1 MRKTLLTFLYAML
14 CCLLA
19 GVAGA
24 QISLTGSTYTENF
37 NFLPSTG
44 SPTWQN
50 NANGD
55 GASTFGKVGVYGSRT
70 GTGTTILTGTGSS
83 NSGGL
88 YSFGTDSDRALG
100 SIGSSNA
107 AAGNFAYAL
116 RFVNNTGAIVTSFNL
131 SYYGEQWRV
140 AATTPN
146 TATFSYKTGAFTSVD
161 PASALPAG
169 YTAVSALDFTSPVT
183 GSTAGALN
191 GNLAANRVLIS
202 SSVSNLQVLPGE
214 EIVLRWYDPDHTGAD
229 QGLSIDDVTITITT
243 QSASTPVLTSSVA
256 SLTGFTYVEGAATSP
271 AQSYTLSGSNLAA
284 GPIVVTAPANYEVS
298 HDGTTFQDTLTIVY
312 SDSTLA
318 STPVYVRL
326 KLGLTP
332 GMYPPSGT
340 IAVTNAG
347 GSASKDVT
355 VSGAVSPAPTGDSPC
370 GATSV
375 SILSTRNGTV
385 GGTFTITGRVT
396 AIFSS
401 TNIYIQDATG
411 GILIYD
417 QNGIQPEGIAV
428 GDEVQVTGALAL
440 YNTEKELKDLTC
452 FKKTTSANSP
462 VSPLLVTA
470 AEICNHQGEL
480 ITLDEDVTITSPTG
494 ATFAS
499 ANTNYTLSNSQIMR
513 VLGTTNLAGATRPA
527 GTFKPTGV
535 VTIFNSVC
543 QILPRSTDDVP
554 GSTPMAGGSCG
565 TATVATDEKKLDV
578 TNWNVEWLGNT
589 GFGPT
594 NETTQLNNVKT
605 VLNGIGSDVF
615 MLEEVCSYNPA
626 NPADPSTS
634 FGSILQGLNATFPTR
649 LYAGECSN
657 RYSYSEI
664 ASPDPFGQ
672 RVCIIYRTD
681 QITKIASRPMLT
693 NAVITGFPTGNNSQ
707 FWASG
712 RLPFLFQADVK
723 LQDATEATRINFIV
737 LHAKSGSD
745 QSSYDRR
752 VYDFKVLYDSLQ
764 TQFQSANVIMGG
776 DFNDDVDQ
784 SIAGTGQISSLK
796 AFLYANPTTTNIN
809 DTRPNAGWNC
819 VTQVFSTA
827 GCASTAS
834 YSDFID
840 HLFVSDEIS
849 NPAPG
854 GRTLATSVAV
864 SNVASLRPSVSGYAS
879 NTSDHYPTATQ
890 YSITAENPTPVT
902 WLNVSAE
909 VSATQQVTVRWS
921 TASERN
927 ASHFEVQ
934 RSKDARTFESLGTV
948 KAGSTVQTRSDYSF
962 ADAAPFDGVNY
973 YRLKQVD
980 ADGKTDYSRVASVEV
995 TGTYAVSPN
1004 PVGSRIVVTGKNI
1017 AGLRLF
1023 DLQGRQIGRSD
1034 EASLEAHNLTPGT
1047 YLVEIR
1053 RTDGI
1058 TVRRLIIKQ

>member
-1 MRKTLLTFLYAML
+1 ML

-24 QISLTGSTYTENF
+24 QISLTGTAPTYTQDF
-37 NFLPSTG
+37 NTLLNSGTANAWASNSTLNGWYVERGAG
-44 SPTWQN
+44 ST
-50 NANGD
+50 A
-55 GASTFGKVGVYGSRT
+55 
-70 GTGTTILTGTGSS
+70 GTSVAAYAAGTGSAS
-83 NSGGL
+83 TGGL
-88 YSFGTDSDRALG
+88 YSFGPASNTDRALG
-100 SIGSSNA
+100 SINTNA
-107 AAGNFAYAL
+107 LGNFAYGV
-116 RFVNNTGAIVTSFNL
+116 RFVNNTGGYITSMKV
-131 SYYGEQWRV
+131 SYAGEQWRN
-140 AATTPN
+140 AGNTSTQKLTFAYKAGGTDLSSLDATSLTN
-146 TATFSYKTGAFTSVD
+146 GGF
-161 PASALPAG
+161 
-169 YTAVSALDFTSPVT
+169 TAVSALDFTSPVA
-183 GSTAGALN
+183 SATAGAVD
-191 GNLAANRVLIS
+191 GNTNRTVFTEILITFAS
-202 SSVSNLQVLPGE
+202 PIADGN
-214 EIVLRWYDPDHTGAD
+214 EILLKWFDFNDSGNDH
-229 QGLSIDDVTITITT
+229 GLSVDDFGISFTT
-243 QSASTPVLTSSVA
+243 QPASTPVLTVSAA
-256 SLTGFTYVEGAATSP
+256 SLAGFTYVEGASASP
-271 AQSYTLSGSNLAA
+271 SQFYNLSGSNLTA
-284 GPIVVTAPANYEVS
+284 GPVTVTAPANYEVS
-298 HDGTTFQDTLTIVY
+298 LDNTAFQDAVDVSYTAPTL
-312 SDSTLA
+312 S

-326 KLGLTP
+326 KLGLSP
-332 GMYPPSGT
+332 GLYPASGT

-347 GSASKDVT
+347 GSASKDVS
-355 VSGAVSPAPTGDSPC
+355 VSGAVSAAPTGDSPC

-375 SILSTRNGTV
+375 AILSARNGAV
-385 GGTFTITGRVT
+385 GSAFTITGRVT
-396 AIFSS
+396 AIFST

-417 QNGIQPEGIAV
+417 QNGIQPDGLVV
-428 GDEVQVTGALAL
+428 GDEVQVTGNLAL

-452 FKKTTSANSP
+452 FKKTTAANSP
-462 VSPLLVTA
+462 VSPLPVTA

-480 ITLDEDVTITSPTG
+480 ITLNEDVTITTPAGT
-494 ATFAS
+494 TFAS

-535 VTIFNSVC
+535 VTIFNSAC

-589 GFGPT
+589 GFGPA
-594 NETTQLNNVKT
+594 NEATQLNNVKT

-615 MLEEVCSYNPA
+615 LLEEVCSYNPA

-634 FGSILQGLNATFPTR
+634 FGSILQGLNTTYPTR

-672 RVCIIYRTD
+672 RVCVIYRTD

-712 RLPFLFQADVK
+712 RLPFLLQADVK
-723 LQDATEATRINFIV
+723 LQGATEATRVDFIV

-745 QSSYDRR
+745 QASYDRR
-752 VYDFKVLYDSLQ
+752 IYDFKVLYDTLQ
-764 TQFQSANVIMGG
+764 SQFATANVIMGG

-784 SIAGTGQISSLK
+784 SITGSGQISSLK
-796 AFLYANPTTTNIN
+796 AFLYQNPTTTNIN

-840 HLFVSDEIS
+840 HLFVSNEIT

-854 GRTLATSVAV
+854 GRTLATAVSV
-864 SNVASLRPSVSGYAS
+864 SNVASLRPAISGYAS

-890 YSITAENPTPVT
+890 FNIVADNPTPVT
-902 WLNVSAE
+902 WTGVSAE
-909 VSATQQVTVRWS
+909 ATASGQVTVRWT

-927 ASHFEVQ
+927 SSHFDVQ
-934 RSKDARTFESLGTV
+934 RSRDARSFESLGTV
-948 KAGSTVQTRSDYSF
+948 RAAGLSQTRTDYSF
-962 ADAAPFDGVNY
+962 VDTTPYDGVSY

-980 ADGKTDYSRVASVEV
+980 FDGKTDYSRVVSVDAA
-995 TGTYAVSPN
+995 GDYAVSPN
-1004 PVGSRIVVTGKNI
+1004 PVASRIVVRGRHVS
-1017 AGLRLF
+1017 GLRLF

-1034 EASLEAHNLTPGT
+1034 EASLDARTLAPGT
-1047 YLVEIR
+1047 YLVEIL
-1053 RTDGI
+1053 RTDGMSL
-1058 TVRRLIIKQ
+1058 RRLIIKQ